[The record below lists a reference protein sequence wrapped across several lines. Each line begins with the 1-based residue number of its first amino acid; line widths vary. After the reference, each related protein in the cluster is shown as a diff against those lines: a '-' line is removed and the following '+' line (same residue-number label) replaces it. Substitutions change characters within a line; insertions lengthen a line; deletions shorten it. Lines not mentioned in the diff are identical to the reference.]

1 MHRSLKIVFRTDASL
16 QIGTGHVMRCLT
28 LADALREKGAEVI
41 FISREH
47 PGNINILIQQ
57 KNFVTYK
64 LPLPEGRERLADA
77 VNVHQLPHA
86 QWLGA
91 SQHQDVLQ
99 CEPVLEEFKPDW
111 LVIDHYAIDCYWQRL
126 LKPHYQKLMV
136 IDDLA
141 DRHHDCD
148 LLLDQTYGRNEIDYK
163 PLVPA
168 HTKLLL
174 GSGYALLR
182 PEFAEWRDFSLKRRS
197 NPQLKTLL
205 ITMGGVDADN
215 VTSRVLTAL
224 RDCILPSDLKIT
236 VVMGGAA
243 PWLEKVKQL
252 AGQMPYP
259 TEVMVNV
266 TNMAEI
272 MANSDL
278 AIGAAGSTSWERC
291 CLGLPSL
298 MVVLAENQQSI
309 AKGLQGQGAAN
320 LFRIDCIKTL
330 QSRVLAMTQNKL
342 QHMSE
347 ASRQIVNGLGV
358 QRTIENMLLVK

>member
-1 MHRSLKIVFRTDASL
+1 
-16 QIGTGHVMRCLT
+16 MRCLT
-28 LADALREKGAEVI
+28 LADALRDKGAEVI
-41 FISREH
+41 FICREYL
-47 PGNINILIQQ
+47 GNINQLIEK
-57 KNFVTYK
+57 KNFNVYK
-64 LPLPEGRERLADA
+64 LSLSDGNKKTGDEVSGHKL
-77 VNVHQLPHA
+77 HHA
-86 QWLGA
+86 EWLGV
-91 SQHQDVLQ
+91 SQHQDALQ
-99 CEPVLEEFKPDW
+99 CESILQDFKPDW
-111 LVIDHYAIDCYWQRL
+111 LVVDHYAIDCYWQRML
-126 LKPHYQKLMV
+126 RPHYHKLMV

-141 DRHHDCD
+141 DRQHDCD
-148 LLLDQTYGRNEIDYK
+148 LLLDQTYGRNAIDYK

-168 HTKLLL
+168 QAKLLL
-174 GSGYALLR
+174 GASYALLR